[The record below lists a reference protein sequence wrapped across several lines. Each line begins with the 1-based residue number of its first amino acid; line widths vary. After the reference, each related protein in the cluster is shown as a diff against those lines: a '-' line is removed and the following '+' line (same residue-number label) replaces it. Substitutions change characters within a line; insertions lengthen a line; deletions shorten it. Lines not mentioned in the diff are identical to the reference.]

1 MLLFMDF
8 SLKMMHSLWT
18 NIFAVSL
25 KYRLPYMSFR
35 YCCLHVSK
43 NKVIL
48 WALGPPPLFKS
59 CTCINAYM
67 QSALILERKPS

>member
-25 KYRLPYMSFR
+25 KYRLPQMSFR
-35 YCCLHVSK
+35 YCCLHASK

-48 WALGPPPLFKS
+48 WALGPPSSFKI
-59 CTCINAYM
+59 CICINAHM
-67 QSALILERKPS
+67 QSALTPERKPS